1 MKKVDSK
8 IKDLKKQKKQLELKL
23 AMKLGLEML
32 KKCPTAWSMEQKI
45 GSLSEIQ
52 VKESEG
58 WRDAFHQFCGEK

>member
-23 AMKLGLEML
+23 ATKLGMDIL
-32 KKCPTAWSMEQKI
+32 KKCPTSWSMEQKI
-45 GSLSEIQ
+45 GTIKDFKIE
-52 VKESEG
+52 ESEG